1 MSATTFQTEFLG
13 CKVALA
19 DAQLIRERLLDDGHS
34 ESAQTPAVRVVTTCC
49 VTQEAVAKS
58 RKAVRRAAREAETVF
73 VTGCAANLEQDAF
86 ADMPAHVQV
95 VPGRPEPAAAAV
107 SAAIGSTGCTGG
119 AAPPFARTRAYLKV
133 QDGCSFGCSYCV
145 IPAVR
150 GQSRS
155 RLAGPILA
163 EAARRA
169 AQGHRELVLTGIN
182 LGCYRDRE
190 RRLDLAGLLE
200 QVAAVDGIERV
211 RLSSIEINHV
221 NDRLLRTVAGTPGVC
236 PHLHVPLQS
245 GSDRVL
251 RAMRRHY
258 GIETFLRRIDRAREL
273 VDGLNLTSDVIVGH
287 PAEDDEAFADTL
299 TAVAQAGFS
308 AVHTFPYSPRPGTQD
323 AGSNPVPPAAKRER
337 SERVRELAAA
347 QGRARREAL
356 LGSRAAVLAEGP
368 RGRGYAADYT
378 PFVVPGAAPGR
389 VVEVVASGLGDD
401 HLIGTMA
408 A

>member
-1 MSATTFQTEFLG
+1 VSATTFQTEFLG

-34 ESAQTPAVRVVTTCC
+34 ESAQAPAVRVVTTCC

-58 RKAVRRAAREAETVF
+58 RKAVRRAARDADTVY

-86 ADMPAHVQV
+86 GDMPGNVQV
-95 VPGRPEPAAAAV
+95 VRGRPEPAAAAV
-107 SAAIGSTGCTGG
+107 SEAIGATGCTGG

-155 RLAGPILA
+155 RAAEPILA
-163 EAARRA
+163 EAGRRA
-169 AQGHRELVLTGIN
+169 GQGHRELVLTGIN

-190 RRLDLAGLLE
+190 RRLDLAGLLQE
-200 QVAAVDGIERV
+200 VAAVDGIERV
-211 RLSSIEINHV
+211 RLSSIEVNHV
-221 NDRLLRTVAGTPGVC
+221 NDRLLRAVAGTPGVC

-251 RAMRRHY
+251 ASMRRHY
-258 GIETFLRRIDRAREL
+258 RIETFLRRLDRAREL
-273 VDGLNLTSDVIVGH
+273 VGGLNLTSDVIVGH
-287 PAEDDEAFADTL
+287 PAEDDDAFAATL
-299 TAVAQAGFS
+299 DAVARAGFS
-308 AVHTFPYSPRPGTQD
+308 AVHTFPYSPRPGTRD
-323 AGSNPVPPAAKRER
+323 AGSDPVAPAVKRER
-337 SERVRELAAA
+337 SERVRALAAA
-347 QGRARREAL
+347 QGHARRERL
-356 LGSRAAVLAEGP
+356 VGSRAVVLSEDR

-378 PFVVPGAAPGR
+378 PFVVAGAAPGW
-389 VVEVVASGLGDD
+389 VVEVVASGLGPD